1 MPATRREFLEAGA
14 TAALAAT
21 LADAPAWGARRR
33 PNFLVLIVDTLR
45 ADHVSCYGG
54 SAHTPAIDALAA
66 RGLRFRH
73 CYPEAMPTVP
83 ARRSIL
89 TGRRVWPFRSWHL
102 YPGLLDSPGWAPI
115 DDPHETFTTALRRA
129 GYWTAYVTDN
139 PWLGFSRH
147 YRRFRSSF
155 DRFERFSGQ
164 IGRTASM
171 QPVSTADFQHWL
183 VPELERHTET
193 AQRVRN
199 FLGAGGYWRD
209 ESLSWAAKVFGAAAE
224 ALERGKR
231 RRPFA
236 IVADSYEP
244 HEPWTPPRAYVDLYG
259 DPAYTGREPGTT
271 RYLRVS
277 EWLSDKRAPDVLARM
292 RALYA
297 AEVTLTDRWIGFLLG
312 RLGELAL
319 ESDTVIVLVADHG
332 HLLGEHG
339 WTGKIASMLH
349 PELIHVP
356 LIVVDPRAKARRTSY
371 LAQTH
376 DIGPTLLSLAGVR
389 NPEGMDGVDL
399 SPLLHGKR
407 PREWRKFAYGGY
419 ANWHYART
427 QEWAYVANNF
437 GVGRRLYDLERD
449 PNEENNL
456 ARRHRRRLD
465 ALDAAIRRR
474 AGSRIPVY
482 R

>member
-1 MPATRREFLEAGA
+1 MTATRREFLEAGA
-14 TAALAAT
+14 GAALAAT
-21 LADAPAWGARRR
+21 LADAPALAARRR

-45 ADHVSCYGG
+45 ADHLGCYGG
-54 SAHTPAIDALAA
+54 RAQTPAMDDLAR
-66 RGLRFRH
+66 RGLRFTH
-73 CYPEAMPTVP
+73 FYPEAMPTVP

-89 TGRRVWPFRSWHL
+89 TGRRVWPFRGWREW
-102 YPGLLDSPGWAPI
+102 PELLDSPGWAPI
-115 DDPHETFTTALRRA
+115 EEPDETFTSALHKA
-129 GYWTAYVTDN
+129 GYWTSYVTDN
-139 PWLGFSRH
+139 PWIGGSRQ
-147 YRRFRSSF
+147 YRRFRATF
-155 DRFERFSGQ
+155 DRFELFAGQ
-164 IGRTASM
+164 IGHIAGTP
-171 QPVSTADFQHWL
+171 PVSTADFQHWL
-183 VPELERHTET
+183 VPELERDRDVAE
-193 AQRVRN
+193 RVRS
-199 FLGAGGYWRD
+199 FLAAGGYWRD
-209 ESLSWAAKVFGAAAE
+209 ESISWAAKVFGAAAQ
-224 ALERGKR
+224 ALERGQR
-231 RRPFA
+231 RQPFA

-259 DPAYTGREPGTT
+259 DPAYSGREPGTT
-271 RYLRVS
+271 RYMRVS
-277 EWLSDKRAPDVLARM
+277 EWLSDKRAPAVLERM

-297 AEVTLTDRWIGFLLG
+297 AEVTMTDHWIGFLIG
-312 RLGELAL
+312 RLRELAL
-319 ESDTVIVLVADHG
+319 ESNTVIVLVADHG

-339 WTGKIASMLH
+339 WTGKISSILH

-356 LIVVDPRAKARRTSY
+356 LIIVDPRAKPRKTSY

-389 NPEGMDGVDL
+389 SGDWMDGIDL
-399 SPLLHGKR
+399 SPLLHGRR

-449 PNEENNL
+449 PKEENNI

-465 ALDAAIRRR
+465 RLDAAIRRR
-474 AGSRIPVY
+474 AGKRLPVY